1 MSHARDKLYNG
12 YLRRNMPK
20 IVSSVKVKEIIPH
33 LPCLTDHDRENI
45 EAKRET
51 YGNYDGMMLLLDC
64 LKRRESWPEQF
75 IQALQACEH
84 PTIAAEIKAEYDT
97 LRGASNSTPGSPPTT
112 VVRAHVHPAPSVSH
126 PPVPESGGNS
136 QAAVAS
142 PAEASAPPGPAAQPS
157 PPVEIPVQPQD
168 PQSSTAPVPEDVPP
182 PEPVAD
188 PPKAA
193 QIEVA
198 PPPSTPP
205 PSPETPH
212 IQRSASPPPNTE
224 IISHQEPEENSE
236 SDIQDNAVS
245 AGNEMV
251 QVDSVETPEPPC
263 PVEQSE
269 SDTPAT
275 TTEVTPP
282 RSPSPKEK
290 DSDVAD
296 GAPVSVTTP
305 EKPPIQDTAPPSAAT
320 LEPEETSEAVT
331 EQAVESIPEA
341 EAAAPNSPTPA
352 AAIAAA
358 AVPDTPLCAD
368 SSVCLSK
375 PGELISV
382 HPQNHDSPTIRAPS
396 PPAEPYSGDSGRLQ
410 ISTAEEDAVTSSY
423 TPACSAVS
431 SSTEKSVSALPCQE
445 NGIDTTHNE
454 PEENHYESP
463 APSLEVQ
470 EHVVHVSGEPSILD
484 LAVQDPAP
492 QAQIVNGEASKEMK
506 PVSPGSTDPT
516 ETVSP
521 SKENCHPSEPAPEE
535 VSPQP
540 QTLKDSEERTASRAL
555 PVNTKYIVAAG
566 VGACALL
573 MAWKFKK

>member
-1 MSHARDKLYNG
+1 
-12 YLRRNMPK
+12 
-20 IVSSVKVKEIIPH
+20 
-33 LPCLTDHDRENI
+33 
-45 EAKRET
+45 
-51 YGNYDGMMLLLDC
+51 MMLLLDC
-64 LKRRESWPEQF
+64 LKRRESWPEQL
-75 IQALQACEH
+75 IQALEACEQW
-84 PTIAAEIKAEYDT
+84 TIAAEMKAEYYP
-97 LRGASNSTPGSPPTT
+97 LIGASNSTPGSPPTT

-136 QAAVAS
+136 QAAAAS

-157 PPVEIPVQPQD
+157 PPVEIPVQPQA
-168 PQSSTAPVPEDVPP
+168 PQSSAAPAPEDVPP

-193 QIEVA
+193 QIDVA

-212 IQRSASPPPNTE
+212 IQRSASPPNTE

-236 SDIQDNAVS
+236 SDIQNICQDNNVR
-245 AGNEMV
+245 
-251 QVDSVETPEPPC
+251 TPT
-263 PVEQSE
+263 V
-269 SDTPAT
+269 
-275 TTEVTPP
+275 
-282 RSPSPKEK
+282 
-290 DSDVAD
+290 

-305 EKPPIQDTAPPSAAT
+305 EKPPIQDTTPPSAAT
-320 LEPEETSEAVT
+320 LEPEETSEALT
-331 EQAVESIPEA
+331 EQAVESIPKA

-410 ISTAEEDAVTSSY
+410 ISTAEEDALTSSY

-431 SSTEKSVSALPCQE
+431 SSTEKSESALPCQE

-463 APSLEVQ
+463 APSLGSQEVL

-484 LAVQDPAP
+484 LAVQDPA
-492 QAQIVNGEASKEMK
+492 QIVNGEASKEMK
-506 PVSPGSTDPT
+506 PVSP
-516 ETVSP
+516 
-521 SKENCHPSEPAPEE
+521 
-535 VSPQP
+535 
-540 QTLKDSEERTASRAL
+540 EERTASRAL

-573 MAWKFKK
+573 MAWKFRFRFRRLY